1 MNNQQTAAAAATFSL
16 TQAQVSID
24 NRQLLKPLSLEF
36 TPHRVTGLI
45 GHNGSGKS
53 TLIKLLSRQNPGFS
67 GTVQW
72 NGKPLSE
79 WGAREFARQVAYLP
93 QSLPAAE
100 GMTVAELVALGRYA
114 WHGALGKM
122 SEHDRQSIDQAI
134 ASVDL
139 SWATDHLVENLSG
152 GERQRAWIAMC
163 VVQGSHCL
171 LLDEPT
177 SALDIAHQKEVLSVI
192 QQLCRQRQLTVIMVL
207 HDINMAARFCDE
219 FVALKQGEQ
228 IFHGSVAD
236 LMTEQ
241 RLEQIYSVPMGVIHH
256 PDSGDLISYV
266 R

>member
-1 MNNQQTAAAAATFSL
+1 MKSIPPAQPEATFRL
-16 TQAQVSID
+16 HQARVSMD
-24 NRQLLKPLSLEF
+24 NRQLLSPLSLEF
-36 TPHRVTGLI
+36 TPRRVTGLI

-53 TLIKLLSRQNPGFS
+53 TLIKLLSRQNPEFGGEIS
-67 GTVQW
+67 W
-72 NGKPLSE
+72 RGKPLHQ

-93 QSLPAAE
+93 QHLPVTE
-100 GMTVAELVALGRYA
+100 GMTVTELVALGRYA
-114 WHGALGKM
+114 WHGALGRVTD
-122 SEHDRQSIDQAI
+122 EDREIIARAIESVSLTRQASHPI
-134 ASVDL
+134 
-139 SWATDHLVENLSG
+139 EQLSG

-192 QQLCRQRQLTVIMVL
+192 RDLSRQRQLTVIMVL

-219 FVALKQGEQ
+219 FIALRQGEK
-228 IFHGSVAD
+228 IFQGGVSE

-241 RLEQIYSVPMGVIHH
+241 QLEHIYGVAMGIIRQ
-256 PDSGDLISYV
+256 PENGDLISYV

>member
-1 MNNQQTAAAAATFSL
+1 MNNQQPATFSL
-16 TQAQVSID
+16 TRARVCID
-24 NRQLLKPLSLEF
+24 NRELLKPLTLQF
-36 TPHRVTGLI
+36 TPQRVTGLI

-53 TLIKLLSRQNPGFS
+53 TLIKLLSRQNTGFT
-67 GTVQW
+67 GQVEW
-72 NGKPLSE
+72 NGRPVAS

-93 QSLPAAE
+93 QSLPVAE
-100 GMTVAELVALGRYA
+100 GMTVRELVALGRYA

-122 SEHDRQSIDQAI
+122 QHIDRQSIDQAI

-139 SWATDHLVENLSG
+139 HWAADHLVENLSG

-192 QQLCRQRQLTVIMVL
+192 HELSRERRLTVIMVL
-207 HDINMAARFCDE
+207 HDVNMAARFCDE
-219 FVALKQGEQ
+219 FVALKQGEK
-228 IFHGSVAD
+228 IFHGNVNE
-236 LMTEQ
+236 LMTEPQ
-241 RLEQIYSVPMGVIHH
+241 LEQIYGVPMGILT
-256 PDSGDLISYV
+256 PPGSKDLISYV